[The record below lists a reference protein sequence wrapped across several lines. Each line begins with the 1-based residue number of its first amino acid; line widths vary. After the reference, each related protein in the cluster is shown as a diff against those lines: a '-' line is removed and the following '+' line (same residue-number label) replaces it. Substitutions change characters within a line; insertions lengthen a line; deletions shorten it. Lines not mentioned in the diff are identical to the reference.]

1 MNRSDFQTLTEVRI
15 RETLV
20 LLENQCYEGAYYL
33 AGYAVECAL
42 KACIARNTNQY
53 DFPPDRNTI
62 NRIYSHNLEGLLK
75 EAGLERDRRAQ
86 AGNRPAFS
94 VYWKCVTDWSEEA
107 RYEQSITRQDAENL
121 YLAIMDEDDGVLLW
135 LSNYW

>member
-1 MNRSDFQTLTEVRI
+1 MNRSDFQTLAEMRI
-15 RETLV
+15 KEALA

-62 NRIYSHNLEGLLK
+62 NRIYSHNLDWLVR
-75 EAGLERDRRAQ
+75 EAGLEDAHQERVQSNLIFAE
-86 AGNRPAFS
+86 
-94 VYWKCVTDWSEEA
+94 YWKIVVRWSEA
-107 RYEQSITRQDAENL
+107 SRYETSVTMPEAAEL
-121 YLAIMDEDDGVLLW
+121 YLAITDLDDGVLTWLNQLW
-135 LSNYW
+135 

>member
-1 MNRSDFQTLTEVRI
+1 MNRSDFQTLAEMRI
-15 RETLV
+15 KEALA

-62 NRIYSHNLEGLLK
+62 NRIYSHNLDWLDPLR
-75 EAGLERDRRAQ
+75 EAGLEDAHQERVQSNLIFAEYWTADRCQVVR
-86 AGNRPAFS
+86 
-94 VYWKCVTDWSEEA
+94 
-107 RYEQSITRQDAENL
+107 SIQ
-121 YLAIMDEDDGVLLW
+121 V
-135 LSNYW
+135 